1 MPVTGFC
8 AILCQ
13 KCRIHC
19 SDHSLDHPAVAA
31 PLLLV
36 SSTIQKYV
44 EDQTGS
50 NQDRKNYG

>member
-31 PLLLV
+31 PLLLA

-44 EDQTGS
+44 EDQTGG